1 MLLIEIEKQAKDLST
16 ADKEQLL
23 RDVHAWL
30 KEEADPVPDLM
41 AGTKYEHGWNFE
53 EAAKAAETLRAIID
67 SAPDPKPIEWE
78 RMTVV
83 NV

>member
-1 MLLIEIEKQAKDLST
+1 
-16 ADKEQLL
+16 
-23 RDVHAWL
+23 
-30 KEEADPVPDLM
+30 M

-53 EAAKAAETLRAIID
+53 DAAKAAEKLQAIID
-67 SAPDPKPIEWE
+67 NAPNPKPIEWE